1 MFLDRVVSQCFLFMT
16 TSSLD
21 LTLFF
26 GWSEMQITITL
37 CYALAAMADV
47 SSLCI
52 CTVRGWG
59 MGISYRSVI
68 LNTQHWVFNM
78 LTQFF
83 AVAMLGSNGIPM
95 FQCTRQT

>member
-1 MFLDRVVSQCFLFMT
+1 MIGTFTRCFWIGWFHVVSQCFSFMT

-52 CTVRGWG
+52 
-59 MGISYRSVI
+59 SYRSVI
-68 LNTQHWVFNM
+68 LNTQHWGFNM
-78 LTQFF
+78 LTHFF

-95 FQCTRQT
+95 FQCTHQT